1 MNENK
6 TNINWYPG
14 HIAKTRRELKEKI
27 NLIDVVYEVID
38 SRIPITSKIT
48 DIDEIIKDKPR
59 ILISTKYD
67 LCDKSITDKI
77 LDKYKE
83 SGYSIFKCDLVNN
96 NFNLNELVNLTKSL
110 TKDVQAKRL
119 EKGLKSRK
127 IRALVIGM
135 PNVGKSTLINRF
147 VGKKSAK
154 VGNIAGVTT
163 NISWI
168 RINDDIE
175 LLDSPGIL
183 SPKTND
189 QETML
194 KLASLSSIK
203 NNSDDNEY
211 LSNYIL
217 NFLNTYYKD
226 LLLDTFDLDEIDM
239 DTIYDDIAIKKGMLL
254 KGGIPNYDRVVEK
267 VITNFKNGY
276 FGKITLDRI

>member
-77 LDKYKE
+77 LDQYKE

-110 TKDVQAKRL
+110 TKDIQAKRL

-135 PNVGKSTLINRF
+135 PNVGKS
-147 VGKKSAK
+147 
-154 VGNIAGVTT
+154 
-163 NISWI
+163 I
-168 RINDDIE
+168 R
-175 LLDSPGIL
+175 
-183 SPKTND
+183 
-189 QETML
+189 
-194 KLASLSSIK
+194 
-203 NNSDDNEY
+203 
-211 LSNYIL
+211 
-217 NFLNTYYKD
+217 
-226 LLLDTFDLDEIDM
+226 
-239 DTIYDDIAIKKGMLL
+239 
-254 KGGIPNYDRVVEK
+254 
-267 VITNFKNGY
+267 
-276 FGKITLDRI
+276 